1 MTLCFDILARGVNT
15 FPLIRRTVSPISA
28 KMSGQNGTAP
38 QRKYVTLVSKE
49 GFEFVV
55 LREATL
61 VSPAIRSMLDPDK
74 NFIEAQTGRCVFH
87 DIRYVSNTA
96 GNGKLGCPCETLCMF
111 L

>member
-1 MTLCFDILARGVNT
+1 M
-15 FPLIRRTVSPISA
+15 SA
-28 KMSGQNGTAP
+28 QNGLSA

-61 VSPAIRSMLDPDK
+61 VSPAIRSMLDPEK

-87 DIRYVSNTA
+87 DIRYVPNNSTGCHHAA
-96 GNGKLGCPCETLCMF
+96 GSSPVQ
-111 L
+111 